1 MGLSLWYYI
10 AAIAIF
16 AFIQWK
22 RKKLS
27 ISILVSY
34 IFLVLST
41 TVFSRQSRETVAYNS
56 IPLKFLLAEDEWTR
70 QDYLRQMWAN
80 AVMFIPFGF
89 LMPHVFK
96 HKKGDKVLFKI
107 LGILLTIITS
117 LFISAGIEYLQLSLK
132 RGYSEI
138 DDVIG
143 NMFGTVIGIIIY
155 VMYPIWTRQHKVH
168 MNRNC

>member
-1 MGLSLWYYI
+1 
-10 AAIAIF
+10 
-16 AFIQWK
+16 
-22 RKKLS
+22 
-27 ISILVSY
+27 
-34 IFLVLST
+34 
-41 TVFSRQSRETVAYNS
+41 
-56 IPLKFLLAEDEWTR
+56 
-70 QDYLRQMWAN
+70 
-80 AVMFIPFGF
+80 
-89 LMPHVFK
+89 MPHVFK